1 MRRLLRRRLAG
12 RVLFVCHGNMCRSPY
27 AAATF
32 SQRMGASSRSN
43 VRVDSA
49 GFVAPGRPAP
59 RHAIEVAAR
68 RGIDLSEHRSKL
80 VAPGNWAGVELVLV
94 MEPRQRDILEA
105 LYGRDGR
112 EILILGDF
120 DPQAG
125 AARAIADPIGQPQA
139 AFEDSYARIDRCVDA
154 LVTALSAAPPIPAAP
169 SP

>member
-1 MRRLLRRRLAG
+1 MRRLLRRRLPES
-12 RVLFVCHGNMCRSPY
+12 VLFVCHGNICRSPY

-32 SQRMGASSRSN
+32 SQRLGASSGSH

-59 RHAIEVAAR
+59 RHAVDVAAR

-80 VAPGNWAGVELVLV
+80 VAPDNWGGAELVLV

-112 EILILGDF
+112 EILILGDL
-120 DPQAG
+120 DPQPG
-125 AARAIADPIGQPQA
+125 ATRAIADPIGQPRA
-139 AFEDSYARIDRCVDA
+139 AFEESYARIDRCVDV
-154 LVTALSAAPPIPAAP
+154 LVTALFAATRVSAAR